1 MILLFLFLGVMEDL
15 FFVDIDEDLG
25 DIRFGEDCEVWIFLG
40 MWEFGFVLILG
51 LLLVCIGKDILFD
64 IEEDRFVKV

>member
-40 MWEFGFVLILG
+40 M
-51 LLLVCIGKDILFD
+51 
-64 IEEDRFVKV
+64 